1 MSDITDIEKSRRKIN
16 EIDDEMVELFKERMK
31 VAGDIALYK
40 KEYGLQIKD
49 PKREEALKT
58 RLLEKVD
65 DDKIRS
71 YYVRYLDSLLKI
83 SCDYQSELISGARIA
98 YCGEIGAFAYFA
110 AKTIFPNGI
119 DKAYDN
125 FADAYQSVV
134 KGECDYAVLP
144 IENSNTG
151 EVRRVVDML
160 LDGNLV
166 VTGMY
171 EMPVDQT
178 LMGVKGAKLSD
189 IKKVKSHHQ
198 ALSQCADYISRHGF
212 ETEET
217 LSTSL
222 AAKEVA
228 EAGDITVAAIANEKA
243 AEYYGLEVIEPQINE
258 QRNNTTRFAVF
269 THSLSKDAGK
279 QNTDKFIL
287 TFTVKNEAGSLAQAI
302 SIIASYGYNMRCL
315 RSRPMK
321 NAIWNYYF
329 YCEIDGAVNS
339 ENGSDMIRALGLCC
353 KDLKIA
359 GIFK

>member
-1 MSDITDIEKSRRKIN
+1 MGTIGRRKIN
-16 EIDDEMVELFKERMK
+16 AIDDEMAKLFIDRME
-31 VAGDIALYK
+31 VAKNVAQYK

-49 PKREEALKT
+49 EKREEALKA
-58 RLLEKVD
+58 RLLEKID
-65 DDKIRS
+65 DEELRG
-71 YYVRYLDSLLKI
+71 YYTRFLNGLIDI
-83 SCDYQSELISGARIA
+83 SCDYQSELLYGARIA
-98 YCGEIGAFAYFA
+98 YCGEVGAFAYFA
-110 AKTIFPNGI
+110 AKSIFPNGI
-119 DKAYDN
+119 EKAYSN
-125 FADAYQSVV
+125 FQDAYESVV

-160 LDGNLV
+160 LGGKLV
-166 VTGMY
+166 VTGIY
-171 EMPVDQT
+171 DMPVDQT
-178 LMGVKGAKLSD
+178 LMGVKGAKITD

-198 ALSQCADYISRHGF
+198 ALSQCEDFIRRHNF

-217 LSTSL
+217 LSTSQ
-222 AAKEVA
+222 AAKQVA
-228 EAGDITVAAIANEKA
+228 EENDITVAAIANEKA
-243 AEYYGLEVIEPQINE
+243 AEYYGLEILEPQINE

-321 NAIWNYYF
+321 DAIWNYYF
-329 YCEIDGAVNS
+329 YCEVEGAINC
-339 ENGSDMIRALGLCC
+339 ENGRDMIKALGLCC
-353 KDLKIA
+353 QDLKIA
-359 GIFK
+359 GIF